1 MGDDPGS
8 LRWTQGHHEASHKA
22 KREEG
27 ESESRENMTVEAEL
41 SDAVS
46 GFENGR
52 RGRELRDA
60 GAL

>member
-27 ESESRENMTVEAEL
+27 ESESREKKAVEAEL

-46 GFENGR
+46 GFEIGR
-52 RGRELRDA
+52 RGEELTDA